1 MRVKLLLPL
10 VLGIATLGAASYG
23 QSLLSA
29 FRTPAQQKEAAA
41 KGQLKVVNTRQ
52 KAIQDFQERPHVP
65 IVAMWTPVPMLLTIP
80 SSMV

>member
-52 KAIQDFQERPHVP
+52 KAIQAFFRKG
-65 IVAMWTPVPMLLTIP
+65 LTYQ
-80 SSMV
+80 SSQC